1 MTVIGQEFA
10 IGDGQES
17 ARGDGQPSAI
27 GDGQKSARGQH
38 ADAVERGAGLAR
50 AGRLA
55 CFCPPGAPSPG
66 AVGLEAEGRWS
77 PGVATLAGGFA
88 LSVLSQSLTL
98 GMLPLA
104 GRLLAPTP
112 HLMSAPYVAM
122 LFGAA
127 LATFPASFLLD
138 AFGRRAALALGAS
151 LGIAGGLI
159 MAFALSFNLFGPFCL
174 GAFWLG
180 VAQGFSLFYRHEAAL
195 GSDPRGRARAALVVF
210 GSGAC
215 AGLIGPA
222 LAGLVAQYAPSR
234 LFAATALAAAATQVL
249 VLVLAV
255 LTTARAPLLPG
266 ASISREKNAPDWRAF
281 LAPSL
286 IAALAWFGMTLA
298 MVGAPGAMAGCGV
311 AASDIFSAVSWHII
325 AMYAPAFFAG
335 ALARRLGADATAAL
349 GLALIGCAWA
359 LELYAGDYWRFAA
372 ALIVVA
378 VGWSLATAGASLRLY
393 RADPSRAMLAAHDGL
408 LFLAAMGGAV
418 AAAFLPLG

>member
-1 MTVIGQEFA
+1 MTA
-10 IGDGQES
+10 IPVSRPEPEDG
-17 ARGDGQPSAI
+17 AT
-27 GDGQKSARGQH
+27 
-38 ADAVERGAGLAR
+38 LAR

-66 AVGLEAEGRWS
+66 AAGLEAEGRWS
-77 PGVATLAGGFA
+77 PGVFTLAGGFA

-104 GRLLAPTP
+104 GRLLAPSP
-112 HLMSAPYVAM
+112 HLMSAPYIAM
-122 LFGAA
+122 LLGAA

-159 MAFALSFNLFGPFCL
+159 MAWGLSFSLFAPFCL

-195 GSDPRGRARAALVVF
+195 GSSAGGRATAALVVF
-210 GSGAC
+210 GSGAL
-215 AGLIGPA
+215 AGVIGPA
-222 LAGLVAQYAPSR
+222 LAGFVAQHAPEK
-234 LFAATALAAAATQVL
+234 LFSATALAAAATQVL

-255 LTTARAPLLPG
+255 LTTARAPILPG
-266 ASISREKNAPDWRAF
+266 AAPRESTAPDWGAF
-281 LAPSL
+281 VAPSL
-286 IAALAWFGMTLA
+286 IAALAWFGMTVA
-298 MVGAPGAMAGCGV
+298 MVGAPGAMAGCGI
-311 AASDIFSAVSWHII
+311 AAPDVFSAVSWHVI

-335 ALARRLGADATAAL
+335 ALARRLGADNTAGL
-349 GLALIGCAWA
+349 GLALIAAAWA
-359 LELYAGDYWRFAA
+359 IEIYAGDTWRFTA

-393 RADPSRAMLAAHDGL
+393 RGKPSRAMLAAHDAL
-408 LFLAAMGGAV
+408 LFVSAIGGAV
-418 AAAFLPLG
+418 AAAFLPVA

>member
-1 MTVIGQEFA
+1 MTA
-10 IGDGQES
+10 ISRDSEI
-17 ARGDGQPSAI
+17 ADDAPQP
-27 GDGQKSARGQH
+27 
-38 ADAVERGAGLAR
+38 GASLAR

-77 PGVATLAGGFA
+77 PGVVTLAGGFA

-112 HLMSAPYVAM
+112 HLMSAPYIAM
-122 LFGAA
+122 LVGAA

-159 MAFALSFNLFGPFCL
+159 MAWGLSFSLFAPFCL

-210 GSGAC
+210 GSGAL

-222 LAGLVAQYAPSR
+222 LAGFVAQHAPEK
-234 LFAATALAAAATQVL
+234 LFAATAFAAAATQVL

-255 LTTARAPLLPG
+255 FTTARAPILPG
-266 ASISREKNAPDWRAF
+266 AAFFVSRANNGPDWRAF
-281 LAPSL
+281 FAPSL
-286 IAALAWFGMTLA
+286 IAALAWFGMTVA
-298 MVGAPGAMAGCGV
+298 MVGAPQAMAGCGITAPAV
-311 AASDIFSAVSWHII
+311 FSVVSWHVI

-335 ALARRLGADATAAL
+335 ALARRLGADATAGL
-349 GLALIGCAWA
+349 GLALIAGAWA
-359 LELYAGDYWRFAA
+359 LELYAGDIWRFAA

-393 RADPSRAMLAAHDGL
+393 RAHPSRAMLAAHDAI
-408 LFLAAMGGAV
+408 LFLSAMGGAL
-418 AAAFLPLG
+418 AAAFIPMG

>member
-1 MTVIGQEFA
+1 MTASAQEN
-10 IGDGQES
+10 DSPES
-17 ARGDGQPSAI
+17 
-27 GDGQKSARGQH
+27 
-38 ADAVERGAGLAR
+38 GAGPAR

-66 AVGLEAEGRWS
+66 AVGLEPEGRWS

-159 MAFALSFNLFGPFCL
+159 MAFGLSFGLFAPFCL

-210 GSGAC
+210 GSGGA
-215 AGLIGPA
+215 AGLLGPA
-222 LAGLVAQYAPSR
+222 LASFVAQHAPEK

-255 LTTARAPLLPG
+255 LTTARAPLLPS
-266 ASISREKNAPDWRAF
+266 AVSSRAKKSAPDWSAF

-298 MVGAPGAMAGCGV
+298 MVGAPGAMAGCGIATSAV
-311 AASDIFSAVSWHII
+311 FSAVSWHII

-335 ALARRLGADATAAL
+335 ALARRLGADATAGL
-349 GLALIGCAWA
+349 GLALIAAAWA

-393 RADPSRAMLAAHDGL
+393 RANPSRAMLAAHDGL
-408 LFLAAMGGAV
+408 LFVSAMGGAV
-418 AAAFLPLG
+418 AAGFLPAG

>member
-1 MTVIGQEFA
+1 MTA
-10 IGDGQES
+10 IE
-17 ARGDGQPSAI
+17 
-27 GDGQKSARGQH
+27 
-38 ADAVERGAGLAR
+38 ERSGPEPEGMGVAR

-66 AVGLEAEGRWS
+66 SAGLEVEGRWS
-77 PGVATLAGGFA
+77 PGVLTLAAGFA

-104 GRLLAPTP
+104 GRLLAPSP
-112 HLMSAPYVAM
+112 HLMSAPYIAM
-122 LFGAA
+122 LLGAA

-151 LGIAGGLI
+151 LGVAGGLI
-159 MAFALSFNLFGPFCL
+159 MAWGLSFSLFAPFCL

-180 VAQGFSLFYRHEAAL
+180 VAQGFSFFYRHEAAL
-195 GSDPRGRARAALVVF
+195 GSSPGGRAGAALLVF
-210 GSGAC
+210 GSGAL

-222 LAGLVAQYAPSR
+222 LAGFVAQHAPEK

-255 LTTARAPLLPG
+255 LTTARAPILPS
-266 ASISREKNAPDWRAF
+266 AAPRESAAPDWGAF
-281 LAPSL
+281 IAPSL

-298 MVGAPGAMAGCGV
+298 MVGAPGAMAGCGIAV
-311 AASDIFSAVSWHII
+311 SDIFSAVSWHII

-335 ALARRLGADATAAL
+335 ALARRLGADATAGL
-349 GLALIGCAWA
+349 GLALIAAAWA
-359 LELYAGDYWRFAA
+359 IEAYAGDYWRFAA

-393 RADPSRAMLAAHDGL
+393 RAKPSRAMLAAHDAL
-408 LFLAAMGGAV
+408 LFVSAMGGAF
-418 AAAFLPLG
+418 AAAFLPVS

>member
-1 MTVIGQEFA
+1 MTLIGQESELP
-10 IGDGQES
+10 GVEDG
-17 ARGDGQPSAI
+17 AN
-27 GDGQKSARGQH
+27 
-38 ADAVERGAGLAR
+38 LAR

-66 AVGLEAEGRWS
+66 SAGLEAEGRWS
-77 PGVATLAGGFA
+77 PGVVTLAGGFA

-104 GRLLAPTP
+104 GRLLAPSP
-112 HLMSAPYVAM
+112 HLMSAPYIVM
-122 LFGAA
+122 LLGAA

-151 LGIAGGLI
+151 LGLAGGLI
-159 MAFALSFNLFGPFCL
+159 MVWGLSFSLFAPFCL

-210 GSGAC
+210 GSGALS
-215 AGLIGPA
+215 GLIGPA
-222 LAGLVAQYAPSR
+222 LAGFVAQHAPEK

-255 LTTARAPLLPG
+255 FTTARAPILPT
-266 ASISREKNAPDWRAF
+266 AVFSRAKTEPDWGAF
-281 LAPSL
+281 IAPSL
-286 IAALAWFGMTLA
+286 IAGLAWFGMTVA
-298 MVGAPGAMAGCGV
+298 MVSAPGAMSGCGI
-311 AASDIFSAVSWHII
+311 APSDVFSAVSWHVI

-335 ALARRLGADATAAL
+335 ALARRLGADATAGL
-349 GLALIGCAWA
+349 GLALIVGAWGIEA
-359 LELYAGDYWRFAA
+359 YAGDYWRFAA

-378 VGWSLATAGASLRLY
+378 VGWSFATAGASLRLY
-393 RADPSRAMLAAHDGL
+393 RAHPSRAMLAAHDAL
-408 LFLAAMGGAV
+408 LFLSAMGGAF
-418 AAAFLPLG
+418 AAAFSPVA